1 MVEENPTDDRLL
13 QNLSSICGVMG
24 NYEEGLKYAE
34 MWIKVA
40 PEDGEAYK
48 QAGEML
54 TGLGRYK
61 EAEKY
66 EYKAKRLGVK

>member
-1 MVEENPTDDRLL
+1 MANKAEE
-13 QNLSSICGVMG
+13 C
-24 NYEEGLKYAE
+24 LKYAK

-54 TGLGRYK
+54 TGLGWYK
-61 EAEKY
+61 DEAEKY